1 MAAVTQ
7 THSLTEAILD
17 SGIQATNYFNGRI
30 LNAGDLQTDQEANQ
44 ARREQLGRAV
54 GHGIVN
60 GLWVELAEAGSGTTP
75 PIVAVK
81 QGLAFN
87 ANGQAIA
94 LPLDV
99 KVALTRTTAPL
110 PVDAGLFTDCA
121 PPTATT
127 VPLQAG
133 VYILAASPASGYSG
147 SAPMFGFGDTSAAT
161 GCGSRY
167 AVEGVRFRLVELDVS
182 QLPGISQATRD
193 AIAALMLLTDA
204 PSGNKLRN
212 WLAHLCFGTEQLSAF
227 LVSPFPPTQGGASAF
242 VGYTALDALVSTGA
256 LTPGDVPVALIYWTL
271 QGVQFIDRWSV
282 RRRQAPPASSTYW
295 PLPYN
300 PRRRVEGEAVFLQ
313 YEEQMSALT
322 ASGLTQGALSMLR
335 AVDCFRYLPAS
346 GIVPLAGFGASR
358 GVDPIQFFAGHT
370 TRPPVFIEGALLAT
384 LLQSSLAYPPVDD
397 ANQEMMW
404 LYTIRENMQAV
415 ADQVPPPTAYM
426 IFANGHIPYL
436 GNAHFDLSHWNYA
449 NFASVP

>member
-1 MAAVTQ
+1 MAVVTQ
-7 THSLTEAILD
+7 THRLTEAILD
-17 SGIQATNYFNGRI
+17 SGIHATNYFNGRI
-30 LNAGDLQTDQEANQ
+30 LNAGDLQTDQEANL
-44 ARREQLGRAV
+44 ARREQLGLAI

-81 QGLAFN
+81 RGLAFN

-99 KVALTRTTAPL
+99 NVALTRATAPL

-182 QLPGISQATRD
+182 QLSGIGQATRD

-204 PSGNKLRN
+204 PSQNKLRN
-212 WLAHLCFGTEQLSAF
+212 WLAHLCFGTEQLPAF
-227 LVSPFPPTQGGASAF
+227 LVNPFPPTQGGASAF
-242 VGYTALDALVSTGA
+242 SGYTAIDALVSTGA
-256 LTPGDVPVALIYWTL
+256 LTAGDVPVALLYWTL
-271 QGVQFIDRWSV
+271 QGVQFIDRWAV
-282 RRRQAPPASSTYW
+282 RRRMMPSASSTYW

-300 PRRRVEGEAVFLQ
+300 PRRRVEGEAMFLQ
-313 YEEQMSALT
+313 YEEQMTALVGSGISD
-322 ASGLTQGALSMLR
+322 ASLAGLKAS
-335 AVDCFRYLPAS
+335 DCFRYLPAAAPIRTN
-346 GIVPLAGFGASR
+346 GNGARGFVIARFLAGQTFRPPCFVEGAIVPALFDSALEYAPIDLTSQEAIWTYLVRENIQADDSATGAKPQQYIIITT
-358 GVDPIQFFAGHT
+358 GQMPFAGEA
-370 TRPPVFIEGALLAT
+370 R
-384 LLQSSLAYPPVDD
+384 
-397 ANQEMMW
+397 
-404 LYTIRENMQAV
+404 
-415 ADQVPPPTAYM
+415 
-426 IFANGHIPYL
+426 
-436 GNAHFDLSHWNYA
+436 FDLNHWDYA
-449 NFASVP
+449 NFA

>member
-1 MAAVTQ
+1 MAVVTQ
-7 THSLTEAILD
+7 TRSLTEAILD

-44 ARREQLGRAV
+44 ARREQLGLAI

-60 GLWVELAEAGSGTTP
+60 GLWVELAEVGSGTTTP
-75 PIVAVK
+75 VVTVK
-81 QGLAFN
+81 KGLAFN

-99 KVALTRTTAPL
+99 KVALTRATAPL

-167 AVEGVRFRLVELDVS
+167 AVEGVRFRIVELDVS
-182 QLPGISQATRD
+182 QLSGISQASRD
-193 AIAALMLLTDA
+193 AIAGLMPLTDA
-204 PSGNKLRN
+204 PSRNKLRN
-212 WLAHLCFGTEQLSAF
+212 WLAHLCFGTEQVSAF
-227 LVSPFPPTQGGASAF
+227 LMNPFPPTQGGASAF
-242 VGYTALDALVSTGA
+242 VGYTAIDALVSTGA
-256 LTPGDVPVALIYWTL
+256 LTAGDVPVALIYWTL

-282 RRRQAPPASSTYW
+282 RRRLTPPASSTYW

-300 PRRRVEGEAVFLQ
+300 PRRRIEGEAMFLQ
-313 YEEQMSALT
+313 YEEQMAALVGSGISDAT
-322 ASGLTQGALSMLR
+322 LVGLKAS
-335 AVDCFRYLPAS
+335 DCFRYLPSAAPIRTN
-346 GIVPLAGFGASR
+346 GNGARGFVIAQFLAGQTFRAPCFVEGAIVPALFDSALGYAPIDLASQEAIWTYLVR
-358 GVDPIQFFAGHT
+358 ENIQADDNATSAKPKQYVIVATGQMPFAGEA
-370 TRPPVFIEGALLAT
+370 R
-384 LLQSSLAYPPVDD
+384 
-397 ANQEMMW
+397 
-404 LYTIRENMQAV
+404 
-415 ADQVPPPTAYM
+415 
-426 IFANGHIPYL
+426 
-436 GNAHFDLSHWNYA
+436 FDLNHWDYA
-449 NFASVP
+449 NFA